1 MSGKLDLQKIADE
14 LEFDLEDVKMLIE
27 VFIES
32 VEESL
37 TNLKEA
43 ITQDDFEMIYQSAHA
58 IKGSAANLTL
68 MDISELAKAIELE
81 AKSKNK
87 IDYQSSYN
95 KLVEQIEYIK

>member
-1 MSGKLDLQKIADE
+1 MGDKLDLQKIADE
-14 LEFDLEDVKMLIE
+14 LEFDLEDVKMLME

-37 TNLKEA
+37 LNLKKA

-68 MDISELAKAIELE
+68 MSISDLAKSIELE
-81 AKSKNK
+81 AKNKNK